1 MADKEDALAISEE
14 SKAMLEDHVK
24 KGKARKFIL
33 ITKGASIKTLIVFK
47 KGPYGPKIMA
57 AKKEGFKGEATCGV
71 VTGKGVNV
79 EFQLP
84 GSNDVASSMKT
95 DGVHD
100 AEPCKIAKLRKFF
113 TEEANLKLKPEF
125 NIITEL
131 SAVASVDENDD
142 DGESTEP
149 NESPAPTES
158 STPNESSPPTEVDEQ
173 LKGKL
178 VEALKR
184 LTPKIQEAVVAQ
196 PQRKQEILGPIAS
209 IKEHIQAGRFDQA
222 KEGLLLYPPLLK
234 EILGSPQPS
243 TSTQSTESSSDL
255 ESEWNTLLK
264 DLTPRLKKVIGEK
277 LGDFARVGGLY
288 KEAQG
293 KKANDQA
300 AAVEILKQCDS
311 LIGEILTPASTDEEQ
326 QLASMWSDVSSE
338 FASQRKRISE
348 TLPNRLAEY
357 NDLVQKAE
365 QLASSGQ
372 YQEAIQLAM
381 QAGEI
386 DGLARSASITE
397 SVKDSIPEGIVA
409 ERKKFLLSRW
419 QEAIRM
425 SRVQVEQ
432 IGSAVS
438 AHVPD
443 ENPSELVQAIN
454 AGLDDFCSDLNDAIT
469 DAQTA
474 TSANLTGLDR
484 ALNVIKDYRSKI
496 KTDELIQHLES
507 AQGALGVGIK
517 VQDALLSALDEIE
530 NKLAG

>member
-1 MADKEDALAISEE
+1 M
-14 SKAMLEDHVK
+14 
-24 KGKARKFIL
+24 
-33 ITKGASIKTLIVFK
+33 
-47 KGPYGPKIMA
+47 
-57 AKKEGFKGEATCGV
+57 
-71 VTGKGVNV
+71 
-79 EFQLP
+79 
-84 GSNDVASSMKT
+84 
-95 DGVHD
+95 
-100 AEPCKIAKLRKFF
+100 
-113 TEEANLKLKPEF
+113 
-125 NIITEL
+125 
-131 SAVASVDENDD
+131 
-142 DGESTEP
+142 
-149 NESPAPTES
+149 
-158 STPNESSPPTEVDEQ
+158 
-173 LKGKL
+173 
-178 VEALKR
+178 
-184 LTPKIQEAVVAQ
+184 
-196 PQRKQEILGPIAS
+196 
-209 IKEHIQAGRFDQA
+209 
-222 KEGLLLYPPLLK
+222 
-234 EILGSPQPS
+234 
-243 TSTQSTESSSDL
+243 
-255 ESEWNTLLK
+255 
-264 DLTPRLKKVIGEK
+264 
-277 LGDFARVGGLY
+277 
-288 KEAQG
+288 
-293 KKANDQA
+293 
-300 AAVEILKQCDS
+300 EILKQCDS

-438 AHVPD
+438 AQVPD